1 MMNNQLIS
9 ILILLV
15 LGYIIYNLTS
25 PSKVKNA
32 GEVKETPAAVN
43 QEVTIAADKLTSNT
57 QAVTEE
63 EGKEPTNQ
71 INDFE
76 PHDPTETSGADLN
89 NAFASPVPKGTDTN
103 AIDFNKNNV
112 DKYDSKDYL
121 PKEINDEWF
130 ETDFTGAKY
139 NINDDN
145 LINTERYVIGI
156 NTVGQSLKN
165 ASYDLRGTIP
175 NPKFTVSPW
184 NNSTYEPDHNLRPL
198 C

>member
-1 MMNNQLIS
+1 MNNQLIHVS
-9 ILILLV
+9 ILLV
-15 LGYIIYNLTS
+15 LAYIIYNMTCS
-25 PSKVKNA
+25 SNITNA
-32 GEVKETPAAVN
+32 GNVQEVAHTLD
-43 QEVTIAADKLTSNT
+43 QEVTLSADEN
-57 QAVTEE
+57 
-63 EGKEPTNQ
+63 N
-71 INDFE
+71 
-76 PHDPTETSGADLN
+76 TETQDLKPYDPDKALEAKVSN
-89 NAFASPVPKGTDTN
+89 EFDLLSPGTNPDV
-103 AIDFNKNNV
+103 IDFNKNNV

-121 PKEINDEWF
+121 PKEINDQWF

-145 LINTERYVIGI
+145 LINTERYVVGI

-165 ASYDLRGTIP
+165 ASYDLRGTIA

>member
-32 GEVKETPAAVN
+32 GEVKETPAVKD
-43 QEVTIAADKLTSNT
+43 QEVTITADVSNT
-57 QAVTEE
+57 PTVTEGQT
-63 EGKEPTNQ
+63 EGTDKV
-71 INDFE
+71 NDFQ
-76 PHDPTETSGADLN
+76 PNDPSESSGADLN
-89 NAFASPVPKGTDTN
+89 AAFQPPIPQGTDTN

>member
-32 GEVKETPAAVN
+32 GEVKETPVVKD
-43 QEVTIAADKLTSNT
+43 QEVTITADVSNT
-57 QAVTEE
+57 PTVTEGQT
-63 EGKEPTNQ
+63 EGTDKV
-71 INDFE
+71 NDFQ
-76 PHDPTETSGADLN
+76 PNDPSESSGADLN
-89 NAFASPVPKGTDTN
+89 AAFQPPIPLGTDTN

-156 NTVGQSLKN
+156 NTVGQANKN